1 MENKQQCGWKEDKE
15 EEGVSVRVLAEE
27 RMAMELKVAMAL
39 PFSAWS
45 LANPIST
52 RDSAAVDDIEW
63 CGLGVVLVSVLVF
76 VSVRRVMSKVMSQ
89 KII

>member
-1 MENKQQCGWKEDKE
+1 MENKQQCGWKEDK

-52 RDSAAVDDIEW
+52 RDSAAVDDIDR
-63 CGLGVVLVSVLVF
+63 LGVVYPG
-76 VSVRRVMSKVMSQ
+76 
-89 KII
+89 